1 MLLNAPSRFLYLSQ
15 RGCSPHGAL
24 VCGHT
29 WRVLPT
35 QQPPTGSRVH
45 HHLAS
50 ASALLAQAKVSE
62 YFLWL
67 LSPYLPGQPPVHLG
81 SLSSRTVLSCLPSL
95 MSFMGPSSSAHP
107 LKCGA
112 MDPFLLSLRTLFLDL
127 HIVGCIFDH
136 TYELRIPKFVLPPL
150 SLPPGLLVTST
161 RMFTAPHGH
170 HGCIVRIL
178 GPNLERCRLVDR
190 QEQRAVHPGFQ
201 QNRKQGCS

>member
-50 ASALLAQAKVSE
+50 ASALLAQAKVSK

-67 LSPYLPGQPPVHLG
+67 LSPYLPGQFPVHLG

-107 LKCGA
+107 LKCGT
-112 MDPFLLSLRTLFLDL
+112 MDPFSLS
-127 HIVGCIFDH
+127 
-136 TYELRIPKFVLPPL
+136 
-150 SLPPGLLVTST
+150 
-161 RMFTAPHGH
+161 PHAFSASSH
-170 HGCIVRIL
+170 
-178 GPNLERCRLVDR
+178 CRLHFWPHLWAENSQICTPATFTTTWSVGHLHSD
-190 QEQRAVHPGFQ
+190 VHSTSWSAWLH
-201 QNRKQGCS
+201 R